1 MQDPKSDAT
10 ISRRRFLEGLG
21 TTAAGVA
28 AVAALGPR
36 FGTSA
41 PAFELRTKANDTGMF
56 TLPSQPSHDV
66 PSAGSY
72 IAQQRG
78 KVPLSSRGSRAT
90 TLR

>member
-1 MQDPKSDAT
+1 MPDPRFDAA
-10 ISRRRFLEGLG
+10 ISRRRFLGGIG
-21 TTAAGVA
+21 TTAAGLA

-36 FGTSA
+36 LETIAGPLEPEGTTSDIGA
-41 PAFELRTKANDTGMF
+41 V
-56 TLPSQPSHDV
+56 TLLSPVPYDV
-66 PSAGSY
+66 QRAGSY

>member
-1 MQDPKSDAT
+1 MQDPRFDAT

-36 FGTSA
+36 LETSA
-41 PAFELRTKANDTGMF
+41 RALEPETRTSDTSTF
-56 TLPSQPSHDV
+56 TLPSQRSYDLPD
-66 PSAGSY
+66 AGSY

-78 KVPLSSRGSRAT
+78 KVPLSHRGSRAT